1 MVVKVPLFS
10 NNEVTSGMVRRP
22 SKGRGVVRRSPV
34 FPFLLLF
41 FLALCTAPLVI
52 RSPSAVI
59 HQDYTIGPQDRLKIE
74 VWDNSD
80 LTREVSVSLMG
91 TFTFP
96 LIGEVRAEGLT
107 TDQVRRELVRLL
119 ADGYLIDP
127 QVTVTISD
135 YRSKQVNILGEV
147 KEPGTYPYTK
157 KTSLIEMISLAGG
170 LTEEAGPDAF
180 ILRSGQ
186 ELPAGLPGVGAA
198 GPSDSDP
205 NFSMKRVDLH
215 ELLQAGENI
224 YFLLQ
229 EDDTIYI
236 PRADFYYV
244 LGEVNRPGRYKLEK
258 DTTVL
263 KAITT
268 AGGNTKKA
276 NLKRITV
283 VREIDGKEG
292 ELPVDLFQPIQPDDI
307 IRVPES
313 FF

>member
-1 MVVKVPLFS
+1 
-10 NNEVTSGMVRRP
+10 MVRRP
-22 SKGRGVVRRSPV
+22 SKGRALVRRSPI
-34 FPFLLLF
+34 FLFLLLF
-41 FLALCTAPLVI
+41 SLALFTAPLVI
-52 RSPSAVI
+52 RSPSAGI
-59 HQDYTIGPQDRLKIE
+59 QQDYTIGPQDRLKIE
-74 VWDNSD
+74 VWDNPD

-96 LIGEVRAEGLT
+96 LIGEVQAEGLT

-127 QVTVTISD
+127 QVTVTISE
-135 YRSKQVNILGEV
+135 YRSKQVNVLGEV
-147 KEPGTYPYTK
+147 KNPGTYPYTRR
-157 KTSLIEMISLAGG
+157 TSLIEMISLAGG
-170 LTEEAGPDAF
+170 LTEEAGPEAF

-186 ELPAGLPGVGAA
+186 GLPTGLPGAEAA
-198 GPSDSDP
+198 EPSDSDP

-244 LGEVNRPGRYKLEK
+244 LGEVNKPGQYKLEK

-276 NLKRITV
+276 NLKRVTV
-283 VREIDGKEG
+283 VRDIDGKER
-292 ELPVDLFQPIQPDDI
+292 EMPADLFQSIQPDDI

>member
-1 MVVKVPLFS
+1 MNSIPSLTHIKTNSFFS
-10 NNEVTSGMVRRP
+10 RYSLPAVSAIAV
-22 SKGRGVVRRSPV
+22 
-34 FPFLLLF
+34 LCLALLF
-41 FLALCTAPLVI
+41 CPLA
-52 RSPSAVI
+52 RSAQ
-59 HQDYTIGPQDRLKIE
+59 QDYTIGPQDRLKIE
-74 VWDNSD
+74 VWDNPD
-80 LTREVSVSLMG
+80 LTREVSVSLTG

-107 TDQVRRELVRLL
+107 TDQVRREIVRLL
-119 ADGYLIDP
+119 SDGYLKSP
-127 QVTVTISD
+127 QVTVTITE

-147 KEPGTYPYTK
+147 KNPGTYPYTRR
-157 KTSLIEMISLAGG
+157 TSLIEMISLAGG
-170 LTEEAGPDAF
+170 LTEEAGPEAF

-186 ELPAGLPGVGAA
+186 EIPSGLPDVGSA

-244 LGEVNRPGRYKLEK
+244 LGEVNKPGQYKLEK

-283 VREIDGKEG
+283 VREIDGKER
-292 ELPVDLFQPIQPDDI
+292 ELPAELFQSIQPDDI